1 MVPIRLAELG
11 VEPVSL
17 AEMRLHLR
25 LDPDDLDEDALVE
38 RLIAASRAAIEVAT
52 RRLLR
57 PARFRVVL
65 NAWPSDGILPLGL
78 SPLVSL
84 NEASLVD
91 AEGVIEELDPA
102 LFRLGPDPWEAPCL
116 IVSPQAPLLLGRTVL
131 IEVTAGCGGN
141 GPPAPAPLLQAIRM
155 SVATWFENRGDVPAG
170 SLAPPPEIAG
180 LIGPHRHLRL

>member
-1 MVPIRLAELG
+1 MIPIRVADLG

-17 AEMRLHLR
+17 AEMRSYLR
-25 LDPDDLDEDALVE
+25 IDPDDAAEDTLVE
-38 RLIAASRAAIEVAT
+38 RLITASRAAIEAGT

-65 NAWPSDGILPLGL
+65 NAWPGDGIVPLGL
-78 SPLVSL
+78 SPLVALS
-84 NEASLVD
+84 EAGLVD
-91 AEGVIEELDPA
+91 AQGGTEELDPA

-155 SVATWFENRGDVPAG
+155 SVAAWFENRGDAP
-170 SLAPPPEIAG
+170 SSPLAPPPEIAG